1 MIDRRRA
8 MHIALIAL
16 SGALLAPS
24 LAHADQGV
32 ERFYPL
38 FIDLD
43 GWEGEKPHGTAMAML
58 GHSMTTAA
66 RIYEHS
72 PAHLVV
78 SVIIGPAAVGALAA
92 VKTGINV
99 DTAAGHVITGP
110 INGMPASRTYKSAQK
125 AGAIVIGL
133 SDSAVLSFAYSGLS
147 EDDAMALAQKFDW
160 KAIQAA
166 TQAK

>member
-8 MHIALIAL
+8 VHIALIAL

-24 LAHADQGV
+24 LAHADEAV

-43 GWEGEKPHGTAMAML
+43 GWEGKKPDGMAMAML
-58 GHSMTTAA
+58 GHSMTTAT
-66 RIYEHS
+66 RSYEHS
-72 PAHLVV
+72 PAHLIV
-78 SVIIGPAAVGALAA
+78 SVVIGPAAVGALTA
-92 VKTGINV
+92 VKAGINV
-99 DTAAGHVITGP
+99 DTAAGHVISGP
-110 INGMPASRTYKSAQK
+110 INGMPASRTYKTAQK
-125 AGAIVIGL
+125 AGTIIIGL
-133 SDSAVLSFAYSGLS
+133 SDSAVLNFTYSGLS

-166 TQAK
+166 ALTK

>member
-8 MHIALIAL
+8 MHLALIAL

-24 LAHADQGV
+24 LAHADQGAD
-32 ERFYPL
+32 RFYPL

-43 GWEGEKPHGTAMAML
+43 GWEGKKPEGMAMAML
-58 GHSMTTAA
+58 GHSMTTAT
-66 RIYEHS
+66 RIYERS

-78 SVIIGPAAVGALAA
+78 TVVIGPAAIAALAA
-92 VKTGINV
+92 LKTAINI
-99 DTAAGHVITGP
+99 DTAAGHVLSGP

-125 AGAIVIGL
+125 SGAILVGL
-133 SDSAVLSFAYSGLS
+133 GDDAILTFAYTGLS